1 MKDLAFRGICA
12 RDLMQLIHKDCE
24 RINDM
29 GFRDKIG
36 KEIMFFDGGMGTL
49 LQARGLKA
57 GEVPETWNILHP
69 DIIKQI
75 NKEYILAGC
84 NVVSANTFGVNSFK
98 CKNLA
103 YSVDELVSAGIKI
116 AKSAIDEAC
125 AEKNLNGKGL
135 YCALDVGSIGKLLK
149 PLGEVSFDDAYDAYK
164 EVVLAGDKA
173 GADLILIE
181 TMSDSYEIK
190 AAVLAAK
197 ENSKLPIVVTM
208 IFDENGKLLTGGNV
222 ESVTA
227 MLEGLGVD
235 AVGFNCG
242 LGPEQMKKLLPQLTE
257 CCSLPIVIS
266 SNAGLP
272 VVVNGKTVFTVEP
285 DEFAESVKTLVEMG
299 ASAVGG
305 CCGTTPKHIE
315 KVVEACKNMKI
326 APVTDKKLTVVSSY
340 NHAARFSKKPLI
352 IGERI
357 NPTGK
362 PKLKQALR
370 DHDLEYIY
378 KEGIAQEENGAHI
391 LDVNVGLPEVDEPAL
406 MQEAVTGIQAIID
419 LPLQIDTSDA
429 LAMEKGLRYYN
440 GKPML
445 NSVNGKKESMES
457 VFPIAKKYGAVV
469 VCLCLDKGGIPET
482 VEGRLKI
489 AEKIV
494 KTAAEYGISKNN
506 LVIDALVLTISTGQD
521 NANVTL
527 ETLRRIRYEM
537 GIHTVLGV
545 SNISFGLP
553 DRVNINTA
561 FFTMA
566 LQNGLSAG
574 IVNPSSAPMM
584 AAYHSFNALTGNDE
598 QCMEYIEKYAQTE
611 ANKTS
616 DAKATDA
623 KIVNDK
629 TASDKTASGKT
640 AVGKTALLGT
650 VTPSNGLSLQDSI
663 VKGLAESAR
672 EATIRLLEEKNDS
685 LSIINDML
693 IPALDIVGKGFE
705 EKRMFL
711 PQLLMSAEAAKSSF
725 EAIKA
730 TLSKQGKGNNSKGK
744 IVIATVKGDIHD
756 IGKNI
761 VKTLLENYGFE
772 MIDLGKDVEPELIL
786 AAVQEHN
793 AKLVGLSALMTT
805 TVVYMEETI
814 KLLREKNA
822 GCKVMVGGAV
832 LTQEYADMIGADYY
846 SKDAM
851 GSVRYAN
858 GMHDRGEMC

>member
-1 MKDLAFRGICA
+1 MS
-12 RDLMQLIHKDCE
+12 
-24 RINDM
+24 
-29 GFRDKIG
+29 FRDKIG
-36 KEIMFFDGGMGTL
+36 KEILFFDGGMGTL
-49 LQARGLKA
+49 LQERGLKT

-69 DIIKQI
+69 EVIGQI
-75 NKEYILAGC
+75 HREYLLAGSH
-84 NVVSANTFGVNSFK
+84 VISANTFGVNRFK
-98 CKNLA
+98 CKDLT
-103 YSVDELVSAGIKI
+103 YSVDELVCAGIKI
-116 AKSAIDEAC
+116 VKDAIAQVC
-125 AEKNLNGKGL
+125 ADGNCKDREL
-135 YCALDVGSIGKLLK
+135 YCALDIGSLGKLLK
-149 PLGEVSFDDAYDAYK
+149 PLGEISFDEAYDAFK
-164 EVVLAGDKA
+164 EVVIAGDKA

-190 AAVLAAK
+190 AAALAAK
-197 ENSKLPIVVTM
+197 ENSNLPVVVTM
-208 IFDENGKLLTGGNV
+208 IFDENGKLLTGGDV

-257 CCSLPIVIS
+257 CCSLPIVINP
-266 SNAGLP
+266 NAGLP
-272 VVVNGKTVFTVEP
+272 VVVNGQTMYTVEP
-285 DEFAESVKTLVEMG
+285 DAFADSVKTLVEMG

-315 KVVEACKNMKI
+315 KVVEYCKNLQI
-326 APVTDKKLTVVSSY
+326 APIVDKKITVVSSY
-340 NHAARFSKKPLI
+340 NHAVRFSRKPLI

-362 PKLKQALR
+362 SKLKQALR
-370 DHDLEYIY
+370 DHDLEYLY
-378 KEGIAQEENGAHI
+378 KEGLTQEENGAHI
-391 LDVNVGLPEVDEPAL
+391 LDVNVGLPEIDEPVL
-406 MQEAVTGIQAIID
+406 MLEAVTGIQAIID
-419 LPLQIDTSDA
+419 LPLQIDTSDT

-469 VCLCLDKGGIPET
+469 VCLCLDESGIPET
-482 VEGRLKI
+482 VEGRLQI

-494 KTAAEYGISKNN
+494 KTAAEYGIPKKN
-506 LVIDALVLTISTGQD
+506 LVMDALVLTISTGQD

-527 ETLRRIRYEM
+527 ETLRRIRCEM
-537 GIHTVLGV
+537 GLHTVLGV

-553 DRVNINTA
+553 DRVKINTA

-566 LQNGLSAG
+566 MNNGLSAG
-574 IVNPSSAPMM
+574 IVNPSSEPMM
-584 AAYHSFNALTGNDE
+584 SAYYSFNALIGEDD
-598 QCMEYIEKYAQTE
+598 QCMNYIEKCGQSGGDKAVSAPKNAQQSE
-611 ANKTS
+611 LSLS
-616 DAKATDA
+616 DA
-623 KIVNDK
+623 
-629 TASDKTASGKT
+629 
-640 AVGKTALLGT
+640 
-650 VTPSNGLSLQDSI
+650 I
-663 VKGLAESAR
+663 VKGLSESAHQ
-672 EATIRLLEEKNDS
+672 ATIALLEKKVDS

-705 EKRMFL
+705 EKKMFL
-711 PQLLMSAEAAKSSF
+711 PQLLMSADAAKASF

-730 TLSKQGKGNNSKGK
+730 TLSKQGKDSESKGK

-761 VKTLLENYGFE
+761 VKTLLENYGFD
-772 MIDLGKDVEPELIL
+772 MIDLGKDVAPELIL
-786 AAVQEHN
+786 KTVQEN
-793 AKLVGLSALMTT
+793 NIKLVGLSALMTT

-814 KLLREKNA
+814 KLLRENNA

-858 GMHDRGEMC
+858 ALYDKGEL